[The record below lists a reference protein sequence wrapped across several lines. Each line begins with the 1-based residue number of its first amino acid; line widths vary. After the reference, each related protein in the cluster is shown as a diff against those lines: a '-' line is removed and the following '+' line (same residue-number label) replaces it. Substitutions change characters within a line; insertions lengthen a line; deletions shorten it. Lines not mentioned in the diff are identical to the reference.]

1 MKTPSISTATLSN
14 QLEVLLETDMPVFI
28 HGSPGIGKSYI
39 VNEIADNKG
48 WELKDVRLSQLDPVD
63 LRGIPSIVE
72 GQTVWMPPVFFPKD
86 NDKNG
91 ILFLDELNSAPPS
104 VQAAIYQLILD
115 RKLGEYTLPTSWR
128 IICAGNRISDRG
140 VVFKLPTP
148 LANRMVH
155 LSVEA
160 RFDDF
165 KLFAIKNTLHS
176 FVIGFLSF
184 RPDLLSCEPVTEDD
198 SNPAFA
204 TPRTWHFLSNILKK
218 NQHTD
223 KIEPIIYGTIGYSA
237 GIEFLSY
244 IKVYENI
251 PDVKAI
257 YEGHYPDTE
266 DMTSPAL
273 LYALVSA
280 LVEYFDGSEQYTKH
294 LFAFSEL
301 LPTEFG
307 VMLIKDTIVK
317 DENIATSVYFDDW
330 LAKYGDYIL

>member
-1 MKTPSISTATLSN
+1 MRTPSISTTKLTR
-14 QLEVLLETDMPVFI
+14 QLEVLLYTDMPVFI

-39 VNEIADNKG
+39 VNAIAKEKQWEI
-48 WELKDVRLSQLDPVD
+48 KDVRLSQLDPVD
-63 LRGIPSIVE
+63 LRGIPSIVD
-72 GQTVWMPPVFFPKD
+72 GQTVWMPPVFFPKE
-86 NDKNG
+86 NNEG

-115 RKLGEYTLPTSWR
+115 RKLGEYELPSSWR
-128 IICAGNRISDRG
+128 IVCAGNRISDRG

-165 KLFAIKNTLHS
+165 KLFAIQNTLHS
-176 FVIGFLSF
+176 FVIGFLGF
-184 RPDLLSCEPVTEDD
+184 RPDLLSTEPVTEDD

-204 TPRTWHFLSNILKK
+204 TPRTWHFLSDILKK
-218 NQHTD
+218 SPRLD
-223 KIEPIIYGTIGYSA
+223 DIEPIIYGTIGYGS

-244 IKVYENI
+244 IKVYENL

-257 YEGHYPDTE
+257 LEGDYPPVDHLKT
-266 DMTSPAL
+266 PAL

-280 LVEYFDGSEQYTKH
+280 LVEYFDGSDIHTKH
-294 LFAFSEL
+294 LFTFSEL

-317 DENIATSVYFDDW
+317 HEAIAKTSYFDAW
-330 LAKYGDYIL
+330 LEKYGDYIL

>member
-1 MKTPSISTATLSN
+1 MKTPSISTSKLSH
-14 QLEVLLETDMPVFI
+14 QLEVLLQTDMPVFI

-39 VNEIADNKG
+39 VNEIAKTKE
-48 WELKDVRLSQLDPVD
+48 WELIDVRLSQLDPVD
-63 LRGIPSIVE
+63 LRGIPSIVD
-72 GQTVWMPPVFFPKD
+72 GQTVWMPPIFFPKQS
-86 NDKNG
+86 DKNG

-115 RKLGEYTLPTSWR
+115 RKLGEYKLPSNWR
-128 IICAGNRISDRG
+128 IVCAGNRISDRG

-165 KLFAIKNTLHS
+165 KMFAIKNDLHS
-176 FVIGFLSF
+176 FVIGFLGF
-184 RPDLLSCEPVTEDD
+184 RPDLLSSEPISEDD

-204 TPRTWHFLSNILKK
+204 TPRTWHFLSDILR
-218 NQHTD
+218 QTD
-223 KIEPIIYGTIGYSA
+223 RLEDIVPIIYGTIGYGS

-244 IKVYENI
+244 VKVYEKLPN
-251 PDVKAI
+251 VRAI
-257 YEGHYPDTE
+257 YEGHYPEVQQLNT
-266 DMTSPAL
+266 PAL

-280 LVEYFDGSEQYTKH
+280 LVEYFDGSDTHIKH
-294 LFAFSEL
+294 LFSFSAL

-317 DENIATSVYFDDW
+317 DENIATSSYFDTW
-330 LAKYGDYIL
+330 LGKYGDYIL

>member
-1 MKTPSISTATLSN
+1 MKTPAISTAKLTK
-14 QLEVLLETDMPVFI
+14 QLELLLEINMPVFI

-39 VNEIADNKG
+39 VNEISQHRA
-48 WELKDVRLSQLDPVD
+48 WELIDVRLSQLDPVD

-72 GQTVWMPPVFFPKD
+72 GKTVWMPPVFFPKQSD
-86 NDKNG
+86 QEG

-115 RKLGEYTLPTSWR
+115 RKLGEYELPKNWR
-128 IICAGNRISDRG
+128 IVCAGNRISDRG

-165 KLFAIKNTLHS
+165 KIFAIKNQLHS
-176 FVIGFLSF
+176 FIIGFLGF
-184 RPDLLSCEPVTEDD
+184 RPDLLSSEPVSEDD

-204 TPRTWHFLSNILKK
+204 TPRTWHFLSNILH
-218 NQHTD
+218 QTD
-223 KIEPIIYGTIGYSA
+223 RFEEIEPIIYGTIGYGP

-244 IKVYENI
+244 VKVYEKL
-251 PDVKAI
+251 PDVRAI
-257 YEGHYPDTE
+257 YEGHYPESEAINT
-266 DMTSPAL
+266 PAL
-273 LYALVSA
+273 LYALVSS
-280 LVEYFDGSEQYTKH
+280 LVEYFDGSDTHIKH
-294 LFAFSEL
+294 LFGFSEK

-307 VMLIKDTIVK
+307 VMLIKDAIVK
-317 DENIATSVYFDDW
+317 DENLATSHYFDEW
-330 LAKYGDYIL
+330 LTQYGDYIL